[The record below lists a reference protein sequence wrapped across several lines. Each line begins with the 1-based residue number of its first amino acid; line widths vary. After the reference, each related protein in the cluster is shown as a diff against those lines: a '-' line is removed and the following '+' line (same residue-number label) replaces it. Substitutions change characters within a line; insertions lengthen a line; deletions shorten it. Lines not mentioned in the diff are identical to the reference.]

1 MSYGPAVTAVASWLE
16 NVPVPLVVVLT
27 AMLPVV
33 ELRGAIP
40 LGVALGLSPLAAMVL
55 GMAGT
60 MLPVPF
66 LLLGFEPVSRLLRKR
81 LGLQRLI
88 QWLYRRTQARAGTAR
103 RYGWFGLVLL
113 VALPVPGTGA
123 WTGALLASFLGYSFR
138 SAMLAIGVGTVL
150 AGMLVTLLL
159 LLGIIVTGS

>member
-1 MSYGPAVTAVASWLE
+1 MMGWIENLPA
-16 NVPVPLVVVLT
+16 PLVVVLT

-40 LGVALGLSPLAAMVL
+40 LGVALGLPPLAAMVFA
-55 GMAGT
+55 MAGT

-66 LLLGFEPVSRLLRKR
+66 ILLGFEPVSRVLRRR
-81 LGLQRLI
+81 LGLQRFI
-88 QWLYRRTQARAGTAR
+88 EWVYDRTQARAGTAR
-103 RYGWFGLVLL
+103 RYGWFGLVFL

-138 SAMLAIGVGTVL
+138 SAMLAIATGTFL
-150 AGMLVTLLL
+150 AGSLVTLLL